1 MKPKSIYQIRDLKV
15 GEGPNEWIYFDR
27 LDYPVESITVYVT
40 PGNPSNSSY
49 NPAQGSYDQ
58 VHWFP
63 IDNGNF
69 WFDPDWH
76 GPDFNHSTL
85 KLAQRNQNVPF
96 IRVGT
101 YLVTYVKAYKGR
113 MIVRVNFA

>member
-1 MKPKSIYQIRDLKV
+1 MRPKSIYQIRDLKV
-15 GEGPNEWIYFDR
+15 GDGPNEWIYFDR
-27 LDYPVESITVYVT
+27 LNYPVESITVYFA
-40 PGNPSNSSY
+40 PGNQWDSSY
-49 NPAQGSYDQ
+49 TPVQGSYDQ

-69 WFDPDWH
+69 WFNPDAH

-85 KLAQRNQNVPF
+85 ILAAKNRNVPF

-101 YLVTYVKAYKGR
+101 YLVTFSKNYAGR
-113 MIVRVNFA
+113 MIARVNFA